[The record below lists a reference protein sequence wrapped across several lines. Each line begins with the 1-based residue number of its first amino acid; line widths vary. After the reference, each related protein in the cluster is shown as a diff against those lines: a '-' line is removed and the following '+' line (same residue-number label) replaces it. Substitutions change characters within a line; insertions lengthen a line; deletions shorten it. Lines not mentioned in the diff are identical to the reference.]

1 LAPETLTTVTPW
13 HQVTVSVVKIDP
25 AIPQGERS
33 NGQVY
38 VVKGGKLALHKES
51 LQRLAD
57 AAGARFRPTKLLR
70 YDDGSFQADVIAEK
84 QDPDGTW
91 RQFPGSYYWNVPE
104 RVAAVKEPNTDKGKE
119 DIKMIR
125 TFAAQRAETGAIS
138 RAIRCILPI
147 KQAYTPRELANP
159 FIVARVVF
167 NPWQDPVV
175 AAAVILPDSIKARWR
190 GKVRDSKQLSPGAR
204 EYLYDF
210 IKEAAISIGIGSYS
224 NKVIDS
230 IGIARATRLAMIWAI
245 EQLTPQPQ
253 YLLIDYVRLPEMS
266 LPQKG
271 ITEGDSL
278 CFSIACA
285 SIIAKVTR
293 DRLVTAMDKDYPGY
307 GFARHKGYGTRE
319 HLECL
324 RKKGPCPLH
333 RRTFSPVSEITG
345 QKL

>member
-1 LAPETLTTVTPW
+1 M
-13 HQVTVSVVKIDP
+13 
-25 AIPQGERS
+25 G
-33 NGQVY
+33 
-38 VVKGGKLALHKES
+38 
-51 LQRLAD
+51 
-57 AAGARFRPTKLLR
+57 
-70 YDDGSFQADVIAEK
+70 
-84 QDPDGTW
+84 
-91 RQFPGSYYWNVPE
+91 
-104 RVAAVKEPNTDKGKE
+104 
-119 DIKMIR
+119 
-125 TFAAQRAETGAIS
+125 
-138 RAIRCILPI
+138 
-147 KQAYTPRELANP
+147 
-159 FIVARVVF
+159 
-167 NPWQDPVV
+167 PVV
-175 AAAVILPDSIKARWR
+175 AAAVILPDNIKARWR